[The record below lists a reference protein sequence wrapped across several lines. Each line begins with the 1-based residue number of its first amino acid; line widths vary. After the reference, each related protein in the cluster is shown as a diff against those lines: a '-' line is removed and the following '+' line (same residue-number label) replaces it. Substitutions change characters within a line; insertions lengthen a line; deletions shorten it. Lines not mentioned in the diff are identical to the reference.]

1 MRIDQ
6 LLEGSNEPQFSF
18 EFFPPKSEEGDRNLL
33 EAVAQLVP
41 LEPAFIS
48 VTYGA
53 GGSTREK
60 TIEIVSRIRN
70 DFGI

>member
-6 LLEGSNEPQFSF
+6 LLEDSNEPQFSF

-48 VTYGA
+48 VTYG
-53 GGSTREK
+53 
-60 TIEIVSRIRN
+60 
-70 DFGI
+70 